1 MKCCVVVPVGPAHDA
16 LFKECEHSV
25 SVAKQHSAGPFSA
38 IDIIAVDDTQGR
50 IGRSA
55 ARNQG
60 LEQARAAGA
69 DWIFLIDADDLVTEN
84 AFAAVQPYIHDYDAI
99 WGQIYNLKFGETTAT
114 LRDPQVAKIGNLIEL
129 MIHDPYRSIQSGHLV
144 RTEIA
149 CAHPFN
155 AALDFGEDFDYY
167 MRVWRDARC
176 TKLAEPLF
184 INRIGQSARGPKS
197 GDGLK
202 WRPAVH
208 RIISSYAQRYGL
220 SGRVTHNGVAA
231 EFATPQPYDLVQQHF
246 LFGRYYRQPEL
257 EFLAAKL
264 RPGVR
269 IIEAGAYLGNSAVF
283 LAQHL
288 QPTQLRL
295 FEPNPQAAEQL
306 RANLMRNH
314 LGTAD
319 IAVQEIALGAK
330 RGRGELHSPDTR
342 NPHASH
348 LTPNPQGHVEII
360 PLDECVDE
368 PVDLLIIDTGGMELA
383 ILAGARQTVA
393 KYRPAILIELLNEQ
407 LPALN
412 TWLENQSFRIVSVF
426 EQGYPRPRESTG
438 YFLQSTQT
446 AA

>member
-16 LFKECEHSV
+16 LFKECEHSIR
-25 SVAKQHSAGPFSA
+25 AAEQHSAGPFST

-69 DWIFLIDADDLVTEN
+69 EWIFLIDADDLVAEN

-99 WGQIYNLKFGETTAT
+99 WGQICSLKFGETTAT
-114 LRDPQVAKIGNLIEL
+114 LRNPQVAKISNLIEL

-155 AALDFGEDFDYY
+155 ATLDFGEDFDYY

-197 GDGLK
+197 GDGLQ

-208 RIISSYAQRYGL
+208 RIISSYAQNYGL
-220 SGRVTHNGVAA
+220 SGRVTHNGVTA

-246 LFGRYYRQPEL
+246 LFGHYYRQPEL
-257 EFLAAKL
+257 EFLAANVQ
-264 RPGVR
+264 PGAS

-288 QPTQLRL
+288 RPAHLRL

-314 LGTAD
+314 LNTVD
-319 IAVQEIALGAK
+319 ISVQEVALGAK
-330 RGRGELHSPDTR
+330 HGRGDLHTPDIR

-348 LTPNPQGHVEII
+348 LTPEPQGRVEII
-360 PLDECVDE
+360 PLDGLVDE
-368 PVDLLIIDTGGMELA
+368 PVDLFIIDTAGMEFA
-383 ILAGARQTVA
+383 ILAGARQTVNR
-393 KYRPAILIELLNEQ
+393 YRPAILIEVLNDQ
-407 LPALN
+407 LPMLK
-412 TWLENQSFRIVSVF
+412 TWLENQSYRIVTVF
-426 EQGYPRPRESTG
+426 EQGYPRAHESKG
-438 YFLQSTQT
+438 YFIRSTRT
-446 AA
+446 AP